1 MVRPDISDSLTLQMM
16 SPTVLFEASNVEP
29 DKSPEPDSR
38 WRKSAMMGVLAAPFA
53 RQISLENE
61 F

>member
-1 MVRPDISDSLTLQMM
+1 MM